1 MVHGNCG
8 WLVVYCHQGEPSGAV
23 TGSALNPSGL
33 DSTPAARGLPRRN
46 KMSCAQSQTDVGVGR
61 LGGVSAAEAVTWLLA
76 PPFPRDCAS
85 SIRIKRVGQK

>member
-46 KMSCAQSQTDVGVGR
+46 KMSCAQSQTDVSVGR
-61 LGGVSAAEAVTWLLA
+61 LGGGSAAEAVTWLLA
-76 PPFPRDCAS
+76 PPFLRDCAS
-85 SIRIKRVGQK
+85 SIRIKQVGQK